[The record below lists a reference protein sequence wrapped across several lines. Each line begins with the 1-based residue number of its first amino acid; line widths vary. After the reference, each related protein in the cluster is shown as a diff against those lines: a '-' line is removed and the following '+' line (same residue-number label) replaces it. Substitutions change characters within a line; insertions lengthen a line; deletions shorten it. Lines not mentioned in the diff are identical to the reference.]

1 MCNTPT
7 CQEFYW
13 VRIKSCVHRL
23 EPSCLLLVHQTACPQ
38 VQVTD
43 CFPVCAG
50 WLITASN
57 NLLNLWGCTCIGSP
71 GEPALQLVHSLDTEF
86 QVSDLQIDPANSL
99 LMAAARDTKALTECV
114 ALHHLRMSPGIF
126 RLKGRLGLPAG
137 ITGKLAKNTGNI
149 KALQVSPWTSCI
161 S

>member
-1 MCNTPT
+1 M
-7 CQEFYW
+7 
-13 VRIKSCVHRL
+13 IA
-23 EPSCLLLVHQTACPQ
+23 CLW
-38 VQVTD
+38 VQVTN

-86 QVSDLQIDPANSL
+86 QVSDLQINPANSL
-99 LMAAARDTKALTECV
+99 LMAAACDTKALTECV

-137 ITGKLAKNTGNI
+137 VTGKLAKNTGNV
-149 KALQVSPWTSCI
+149 KTLQVPPWTSAQAAHCLCYQP
-161 S
+161 